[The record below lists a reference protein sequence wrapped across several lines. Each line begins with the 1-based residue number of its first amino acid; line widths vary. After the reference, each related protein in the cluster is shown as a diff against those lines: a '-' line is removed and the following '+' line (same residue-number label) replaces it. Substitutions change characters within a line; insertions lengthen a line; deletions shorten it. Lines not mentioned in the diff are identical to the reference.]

1 MSDDLNDEMA
11 QACTALFI
19 QRGIDAARSQLR
31 SDEPSNDFCEC
42 CGADI
47 PTGRQR
53 AMPGAKL
60 CAGCQDFK
68 EKKSRHMAGGNMR
81 AHHGR

>member
-47 PTGRQR
+47 PTGRKR

-60 CAGCQDFK
+60 CAGCQDVK
-68 EKKSRHMAGGNMR
+68 EKKSRHMAGVNWR
-81 AHHGR
+81 VRHGR

>member
-11 QACTALFI
+11 QASTALFI

-31 SDEPSNDFCEC
+31 TDEASNEFCEC

-53 AMPGAKL
+53 AMPGVKL
-60 CAGCQDFK
+60 CAGCQDVK
-68 EKKSRHMAGGNMR
+68 EKKALHMAGSYRGT
-81 AHHGR
+81 HHGR